1 MAGLTVEIKPRF
13 YIYAARVQQFWDEI
27 VLVKSI
33 GHLIDIA
40 L

>member
-1 MAGLTVEIKPRF
+1 MAGLTVEINPRF
-13 YIYAARVQQFWDEI
+13 HIYVTRVQQFWDEI
-27 VLVKSI
+27 VKSI